1 MSVKTFVSKQ
11 TRLLILPDSL
21 ALEGGGRIEGVKVAV
36 RSWGRLNPAGDNA
49 ILVCHALT
57 GSADV
62 DDWWEKLLGP
72 GRALD
77 PEKDFIVATNV
88 LGGCYGSTG
97 PGDNHLGTA
106 IRPLQPGDAPPDSS
120 TTPQSSFPS
129 ITIRDQVAAQARALQ
144 ELGVRGLELVI
155 GGSMG
160 GMQALEWGIIEP
172 LPVRAVAAIG
182 TPASHSPWAMGLADA
197 QRAAIR
203 SDPAWKDGK
212 YDPGKPPRKGLAI
225 ARMIA
230 MCTYRSPGSFKL
242 RFDREKHPAGHFQV
256 ENYLRYQGK
265 KLGDRFDPNSYL
277 TLTEAMDTHDLARD
291 RGSLGEVLEGY
302 RPEVLVVGIP
312 SDVLYTSE
320 EIQELAAGIPQ
331 AELAWIDSP
340 HGHDAF
346 LMEQDT
352 LCELVRGFRH
362 RLKGTQPTHGLLGI
376 EKAPGQSQHDQNER
390 RDERCA

>member
-1 MSVKTFVSKQ
+1 MSLETFVSNETQ
-11 TRLLILPDSL
+11 SLTLPDSL
-21 ALEGGGRIEGVKVAV
+21 ALEGGERLEDVKVAV
-36 RSWGRLNPAGDNA
+36 RTWGRLNPAGDNA
-49 ILVCHALT
+49 VLVCHALT
-57 GSADV
+57 GTADV

-97 PGDNHLGTA
+97 P
-106 IRPLQPGDAPPDSS
+106 RPGL
-120 TTPQSSFPS
+120 SFPP
-129 ITIRDQVAAQARALQ
+129 ITIRDQVSAQAKAL
-144 ELGVRGLELVI
+144 ESLGVRGLELVI

-160 GMQALEWGIIEP
+160 GMQALEWGVIEP
-172 LPVRAVAAIG
+172 LPVRAVSAIG
-182 TPASHSPWAMGLADA
+182 TPASHSPWAVGLADT

-203 SDPAWKDGK
+203 SDPEWKGGT
-212 YDPGKPPRKGLAI
+212 YDPHHPPREGLAI

-230 MCTYRSPGSFKL
+230 MCTYRSAGSFRL

-256 ENYLRYQGK
+256 ENYLRYQGR

-291 RGSLGEVLEGY
+291 RGTLEEVLGSY
-302 RPEVLVVGIP
+302 RPPVLVVGIP
-312 SDVLYTSE
+312 SDVLYTPE
-320 EIQELAAGIPQ
+320 EIQELAAGIPH

-346 LMEQDT
+346 LMEQET
-352 LCELVRGFRH
+352 LSDLVRAFRH
-362 RLKGTQPTHGLLGI
+362 RLSKERSGPGNFVSDGGPTRH
-376 EKAPGQSQHDQNER
+376 QTER

>member
-1 MSVKTFVSKQ
+1 MSLKTYVSSK
-11 TRLLILPDSL
+11 TRLLTLPDSL
-21 ALEGGGRIEGVKVAV
+21 ALEGGGHLQTAKVAV
-36 RSWGRLNPAGDNA
+36 RSWGTLNPDGTNG

-77 PEKDFIVATNV
+77 PERDFIVATNV

-97 PGDNHLGTA
+97 PGNYNPGPAKHHS
-106 IRPLQPGDAPPDSS
+106 QPGNGPPDSS
-120 TTPQSSFPS
+120 PGHRPSFPS
-129 ITIRDQVAAQARALQ
+129 ITIRDQVSAQARALEQ
-144 ELGVRGLELVI
+144 LGVQGLELVI

-160 GMQALEWGIIEP
+160 GMQALEWGIMEP
-172 LPVRAVAAIG
+172 IPVRAVAAIG
-182 TPASHSPWAMGLADA
+182 TPASHSPWATGLADA

-203 SDPAWKDGK
+203 NDPAWHGGS
-212 YDPGKPPRKGLAI
+212 YDPANPPREGLAI

-256 ENYLRYQGK
+256 ENYLRYQGR

-277 TLTEAMDTHDLARD
+277 TLTEAMDTHDLS
-291 RGSLGEVLEGY
+291 RGRGTLEEVLGSY
-302 RPEVLVVGIP
+302 GPEVLVVGIP
-312 SDVLYTSE
+312 SDVLYTPE
-320 EIQELAAGIPQ
+320 EIQELADGIPQ

-352 LCELVRGFRH
+352 LGGLVRNFRH
-362 RLKGTQPTHGLLGI
+362 RVGAAAQIHESLGI
-376 EKAPGQSQHDQNER
+376 ETTPRRHLKER
-390 RDERCA
+390 RKERCA

>member
-1 MSVKTFVSKQ
+1 MSWKTFVSNQ
-11 TRLLILPDSL
+11 TQTLLLPDPL
-21 ALEGGGRIEGVKVAV
+21 ILEGGEVLHGVRVAV
-36 RSWGRLNPAGDNA
+36 RTWGSLNPSKDNA

-57 GSADV
+57 GTADV

-77 PEKDFIVATNV
+77 PERDFIVATNV

-97 PGDNHLGTA
+97 P
-106 IRPLQPGDAPPDSS
+106 RPGL
-120 TTPQSSFPS
+120 SFPS
-129 ITIRDQVAAQARALQ
+129 ITIRDQVSAQAKAL
-144 ELGVRGLELVI
+144 EVLGVRGLALVI

-160 GMQALEWGIIEP
+160 GMQALEWGVIEP
-172 LPVRAVAAIG
+172 LPVGAVAAIG
-182 TPASHSPWAMGLADA
+182 TPASHSPWAVGLADA

-203 SDPAWKDGK
+203 SDPEWKGGA
-212 YDPGKPPRKGLAI
+212 YDRHQPPREGLAI

-230 MCTYRSPGSFKL
+230 MCTYRSAGSFRL

-256 ENYLRYQGK
+256 ENYLRYQGR

-291 RGSLGEVLEGY
+291 RGTLDEVLGSY
-302 RPEVLVVGIP
+302 RPPVLVVGIP
-312 SDVLYTSE
+312 SDVLYTPE
-320 EIQELAAGIPQ
+320 EVRELADGIRQ

-352 LCELVRGFRH
+352 LSDLVRGFRS
-362 RLKGTQPTHGLLGI
+362 RLPENQTDPGTFRAHGV
-376 EKAPGQSQHDQNER
+376 PGRNQTER